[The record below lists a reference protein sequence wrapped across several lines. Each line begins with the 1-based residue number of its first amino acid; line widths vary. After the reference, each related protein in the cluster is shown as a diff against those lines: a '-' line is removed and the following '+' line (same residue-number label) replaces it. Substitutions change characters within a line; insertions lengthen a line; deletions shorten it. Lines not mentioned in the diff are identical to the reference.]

1 MAEINDP
8 AVVAF
13 LNATAR
19 PSNERTRSVTQNLD
33 EMIAWYDTH
42 VAPALDGAADADVI
56 VDGRDD
62 SVATVTVGDLK
73 AWIRTM
79 RFLVQV
85 ARHRG
90 NVDQNAMQ
98 NAFNDFVNA
107 DINVQSIFVL
117 LTVRTGLFGD

>member
-8 AVVAF
+8 AVVGF

-19 PSNERTRSVTQNLD
+19 PRNERTRSVTQDLD

-42 VAPALDGAADADVI
+42 VAPALDGADDADVI

-79 RFLVQV
+79 RFLVQL

-90 NVDQNAMQ
+90 NVDQNALQ

-107 DINVQSIFVL
+107 DINVRSLFVL
-117 LTVRTGLFGD
+117 LTVRSGLFGD